1 MFGRNKNRPVTGR
14 IDTLVA
20 KQTVIDGDV
29 TFQGGMH
36 LEGRVRGSVRA
47 MSDQKT
53 TLWVGEGGRIDGD
66 VVVADLVVDGEIRG
80 QVRATGRA
88 VIGAKARV
96 VGDLHYGS
104 IETVMGACI
113 EGKLIPIGSA
123 TAAASGSGASAVPS
137 LELSAF
143 DPREPRT

>member
-14 IDTLVA
+14 IDTLIA

-29 TFQGGMH
+29 SFQGGMH

-47 MSDQKT
+47 MPDQKT

-80 QVRATGRA
+80 QVHATGRA
-88 VIGAKARV
+88 VIGAKARI
-96 VGDLHYGS
+96 VGDLHYRS
-104 IETVMGACI
+104 IETVMGARI
-113 EGKLIPIGSA
+113 EGKLIPIGSDA
-123 TAAASGSGASAVPS
+123 GSAPA

-143 DPREPRT
+143 DPNQPRT